1 MVTDQLV
8 SGRRRWLHVHPER
21 REKGTALQGRLEKRS
36 HACHSRRRVSVLC
49 SREECGRRPAAGLPP
64 LRQKR
69 ILGDVVSRQK
79 RILGGRVSR
88 KGAWPWQCSLQ
99 SGPSGHVCGCVLIG
113 RRWALT
119 VAHCFEGREGA
130 DLWKVVLGL
139 NNLDHPGGNSQTRGV
154 KSIVVHPRYNRAV
167 VDYDIS
173 VVQLD
178 SEIEETEF
186 VRPCQSYFDMKT
198 ITPRML
204 CAGYEAGTVDSCMGD
219 SGGPL
224 GDSGGPLGDSG
235 GPLVC
240 SDSSGRWTLFG
251 LTSWGSVCFSKVL
264 GPGVYSNVT
273 HFTSW
278 IQQQIYTHTYL
289 TVTRFSS
296 LFLKHTAKMMDEES
310 TKRYLRAS
318 EDAQKQ
324 TQEDIEI
331 TVLPR
336 RTTDELDEQ
345 IKMADSCCS
354 SCIRLKNK
362 CPRPRGLLNLVITKG
377 SECLPG
383 GNLFGLVVL
392 FLCSVLGGKLVGLIQ
407 LPTLPPFP
415 PLLGMLLAGLL
426 LRNVPYVTDAVYID
440 THWSAALRNIA
451 LAVILTRA
459 GLGLDP
465 SALSRLKAVCV
476 RLAVGPC
483 VVEASV
489 VAVVSH
495 FLLGLPWVW
504 GFILGFVLAAVS
516 PAVVVPSMLLLQKEG
531 LGVEKGIPTLLMAAG
546 SFDDILA
553 ITGFSTCLG
562 ITFSTGA
569 MWMNILKGLLEVLG
583 GVIAGLILGLFLCCF
598 PSNDQED
605 LVLTRTILL
614 LGLSIFSVFFSHVIG
629 FAGAGGLSTLVLAFL
644 AALGWKTEK
653 APVAAMVGRSW
664 DVFQPLL
671 FGLIGAEIRIASL
684 SPSTVGFNLK
694 EKIFISVAWL
704 PKATV
709 QAAIGSKALDMAR
722 EEGDETLIKFGL
734 DVLTAH
740 RSAGYRIG
748 RTAPPGPADDA
759 EGGAT
764 DPSRNMIGQEKVNT
778 ALESKL

>member
-1 MVTDQLV
+1 M
-8 SGRRRWLHVHPER
+8 
-21 REKGTALQGRLEKRS
+21 EKRTDRGDDGQKKIIIKMDF

-99 SGPSGHVCGCVLIG
+99 SSPSGHVCGCVLIG

-130 DLWKVVLGL
+130 DMWKVVLGL

-178 SEIEETEF
+178 SEIQETEF

-224 GDSGGPLGDSG
+224 
-235 GPLVC
+235 VC
-240 SDSSGRWTLFG
+240 SDASGRWTLFG

-324 TQEDIEI
+324 TQEDREI

-336 RTTDELDEQ
+336 RKTDELDEV
-345 IKMADSCCS
+345 
-354 SCIRLKNK
+354 R
-362 CPRPRGLLNLVITKG
+362 

-465 SALSRLKAVCV
+465 SAVCV

-504 GFILGFVLAAVS
+504 GFILGLPPGEPLCKHYYMCRLS
-516 PAVVVPSMLLLQKEG
+516 TKSND
-531 LGVEKGIPTLLMAAG
+531 GIL
-546 SFDDILA
+546 FDDILA

-562 ITFSTGA
+562 ITFSQVWA
-569 MWMNILKGLLEVLG
+569 MWMNILKGLLEV
-583 GVIAGLILGLFLCCF
+583 
-598 PSNDQED
+598 ED

-614 LGLSIFSVFFSHVIG
+614 L
-629 FAGAGGLSTLVLAFL
+629 VLAFS

-734 DVLTAH
+734 DVLTLAVL
-740 RSAGYRIG
+740 AILV
-748 RTAPPGPADDA
+748 TAPIGALGIGLAGPRLLDRQVKDDA